1 MSRQKKQ
8 KKHIDSLFVILYA
21 FQKMKRGEKMLRKK
35 LKEKIIEVYKTQDAC
50 SYALKIENGL
60 LSRIIN
66 CKADPTGS
74 QIKKLCN
81 ALRLTKKEVNEKQ
94 EAEKIND

>member
-1 MSRQKKQ
+1 
-8 KKHIDSLFVILYA
+8 
-21 FQKMKRGEKMLRKK
+21 MLRER
-35 LKEKIIEVYKTQDAC
+35 LKERILKVYRTQDAC

-60 LSRIIN
+60 LSRVIN

-81 ALRLTKKEVNEKQ
+81 ALSLTKKEIMKEKEGVN
-94 EAEKIND
+94 

>member
-1 MSRQKKQ
+1 M
-8 KKHIDSLFVILYA
+8 V
-21 FQKMKRGEKMLRKK
+21 RKK
-35 LKEKIIEVYKTQDAC
+35 LRERILEVYKTQDTC

-81 ALRLTKKEVNEKQ
+81 ALSLTKKEVLEKH
-94 EAEKIND
+94 ETEEIND